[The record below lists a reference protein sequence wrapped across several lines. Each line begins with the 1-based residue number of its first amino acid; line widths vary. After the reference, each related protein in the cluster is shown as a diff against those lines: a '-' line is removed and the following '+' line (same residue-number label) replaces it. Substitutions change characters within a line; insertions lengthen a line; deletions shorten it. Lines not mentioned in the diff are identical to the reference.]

1 METSVKERIK
11 LFVKHKGISIREFE
25 RRCGMSTGYMAMLR
39 HAPGANKLSTILAQY
54 PELSRVWLL
63 TGEGEMLV
71 SAQPAERQEE
81 SPATIQMQPVDG
93 SEVISRLLEMIR
105 EKDAI
110 IMRQAETIGA
120 LKHKIKVLSDSGDNK

>member
-1 METSVKERIK
+1 MGIKDRLNQFIAYLGVPTSHFEKRIGAANGYINSMKRGINVDKLERI
-11 LFVKHKGISIREFE
+11 LTE
-25 RRCGMSTGYMAMLR
+25 
-39 HAPGANKLSTILAQY
+39 Y

-71 SAQPAERQEE
+71 SSQPAERQEE

-93 SEVISRLLEMIR
+93 SDVISRLLDMIR

-110 IMRQAETIGA
+110 IMRQAEEIGRLKA
-120 LKHKIKVLSDSGDNK
+120 LAQRES